1 MRSNSSLCMCR
12 DRWVL
17 WIFKKKKNTKRFH
30 LFSSFSVS
38 KNQNDLILQKI
49 DTSTF
54 ESTHNQSLCVCV
66 YNALQPVLNFHLNE
80 GKKKK
85 YISFVL
91 KTGFFLFRKR
101 DSHVRRTQLMW
112 CTINAFT
119 VVCAFIRIY
128 PKLISFEM
136 KRISM
141 AHLFIYQIIT
151 QFIIKD
157 SFQL

>member
-1 MRSNSSLCMCR
+1 MERHTTKQFSNKIISVPSCIQCKPLTLSNAVKFKFVYVSRSVGTLN
-12 DRWVL
+12 
-17 WIFKKKKNTKRFH
+17 IKKKLKNTKKFH
-30 LFSSFSVS
+30 LFPSFSVS

-101 DSHVRRTQLMW
+101 DSHVRRTQLM
-112 CTINAFT
+112 
-119 VVCAFIRIY
+119 
-128 PKLISFEM
+128 
-136 KRISM
+136 
-141 AHLFIYQIIT
+141 
-151 QFIIKD
+151 
-157 SFQL
+157 